1 MAQSGN
7 SKRKTDP
14 EGYCYQAKKER
25 FMLEVWNRRKSLER
39 LYHYLYGKRVK
50 PTTDKNKAG
59 CEQAKPTEKGKRR
72 LSPEEVA
79 AGWQQPQKVA
89 ISTTCTHPTLMH
101 TANAFTVLE
110 VEEATLIQPERRL
123 KEYAKPVA
131 RTDKTSER
139 RSWSVKKKT
148 PTNASTPTE
157 VLSERREPPTCAAQN
172 LAQPQRSSYFLGGKA
187 AGQTMLYL
195 VDTGC
200 NTNLVSKRVFDCLPK
215 HIQDLRL
222 ECDTHRQMADS
233 TRLPF
238 YGLVQIPI
246 RIRDVKL
253 RKMFVVSQINKDVI
267 LGIAF
272 WARHN
277 FKMNFV
283 WFVFTIEEREL
294 VCTDRFG
301 RLMASRV
308 QTIRRTTI
316 LS

>member
-1 MAQSGN
+1 
-7 SKRKTDP
+7 
-14 EGYCYQAKKER
+14 
-25 FMLEVWNRRKSLER
+25 MLEVWNRRKSLER

-59 CEQAKPTEKGKRR
+59 CEQTKPTEKGKKR

-89 ISTTCTHPTLMH
+89 ISTICTPPTLMH

-110 VEEATLIQPERRL
+110 VEEATPIQPERRL

-157 VLSERREPPTCAAQN
+157 VLSERREPPTCAAQI

-200 NTNLVSKRVFDCLPK
+200 NTYLVSKRVFDCLPK

-253 RKMFVVSQINKDVI
+253 KKMF
-267 LGIAF
+267 
-272 WARHN
+272 
-277 FKMNFV
+277 
-283 WFVFTIEEREL
+283 
-294 VCTDRFG
+294 
-301 RLMASRV
+301 
-308 QTIRRTTI
+308 
-316 LS
+316 